1 MRDPVVVSEAR
12 FFQEHG
18 DHLVS
23 VCIGVGPAEHCV
35 TYRVHKGVVADR
47 ADAFLAAALL
57 PAMAAGNALR
67 VTGAISPRLL
77 AAVCTI
83 QDIFQCWDGQQ
94 YRKIPVEAVARAS
107 AAPSGAGVACFF
119 SGGLDSFYTLLK
131 HRGEITHLIFVH
143 GFDIKRTD
151 RALRDRTSRVLHEV
165 AAAYQKSV
173 VEVDTNLRDFT
184 DRYFSWELSHGAV
197 LASVALLLSPLFS
210 KVYMAASNTY
220 LWLRPWG
227 SHPLLDPLWSTEHTE
242 IVHDGC
248 EAMRIEKLA
257 RIVDDET
264 VLRSLRVC
272 WENRGR
278 AYNCGR
284 CEKCLR
290 MMVELRMLGVLD
302 RCTTFD
308 RALDLAAVS
317 RIVIPWEPARYHYGR
332 LLQMVEQS
340 GTDPALAAA
349 LRDCVS
355 GRYYRGFWPPL
366 RAARNHLRR
375 LAPSWLG
382 RTATS

>member
-1 MRDPVVVSEAR
+1 MAEPVVVGEAQCSR
-12 FFQEHG
+12 DNG

-23 VCIGVGPAEHCV
+23 VPISVGPTQHRV
-35 TYRVHKGVVADR
+35 TYRLHEHVSAGQ

-57 PAMAAGNALR
+57 PATAVGSSLR
-67 VTGAISPRLL
+67 VAGRVSPRLL
-77 AAVCTI
+77 KGVSTV
-83 QDIFQCWDGQQ
+83 QDIFQCWGRDTW
-94 YRKIPVEAVARAS
+94 RKVPVEAVPQVR
-107 AAPSGAGVACFF
+107 AAPSRPGVACFF
-119 SGGLDSFYTLLK
+119 SGGLDSCYTLLK
-131 HRGEITHLIFVH
+131 HREEITHLVFVH
-143 GFDIKRTD
+143 GFDIQLAD
-151 RALRDRTSRVLHEV
+151 RALRDRTSRALHNV

-184 DRYFSWELSHGAV
+184 DRYFTWELSHGAV
-197 LASVALLLSPLFS
+197 LASIALLLSPLFT
-210 KVYMAASNTY
+210 KVYIAASNTY

-272 WENRGR
+272 WENRDG

-290 MMVELRMLGVLD
+290 MMVELRILGALD
-302 RCTTFD
+302 RCRTFD
-308 RALDLAAVS
+308 RPLDLAAVS

-340 GTDPALAAA
+340 GTDPALARA

-355 GRYYRGFWPPL
+355 GRYYRGIWPPL

-375 LAPSWLG
+375 WVPSRLW
-382 RTATS
+382 RTATF